1 MSYFDERDFR
11 LARGT
16 VVGTI
21 NQLSVDERWEQ
32 ETPAFV
38 DAILRHLPS
47 DARSI
52 LDYGCGIGRLSKGVL
67 ARVPQCS
74 VTGVDSSPTQ
84 IEHARGYLSD
94 NRFTGSLPHQLEGCF
109 DFGFCIYVLQHVRA
123 IDLRPT
129 LWNIHSHLA
138 PGAVFVHCS
147 SVRRMSV
154 RRDTGF
160 FFDDRFLGV
169 DLEQEL
175 EQLFDPIGD
184 LFSANEIE
192 ESLLLKRVMLGYNG
206 ANETD
211 DNGDYGVVHR
221 GKVYRK
227 REVPVPYWKIP
238 IP

>member
-47 DARSI
+47 DARTI
-52 LDYGCGIGRLSKGVL
+52 LDYGCGIGRLSKGLL
-67 ARVPQCS
+67 ARAPHCV

-138 PGAVFVHCS
+138 AP
-147 SVRRMSV
+147 RRPHHHQGRS
-154 RRDTGF
+154 RRRACLRGRGG
-160 FFDDRFLGV
+160 DRCLLHPAQR
-169 DLEQEL
+169 D
-175 EQLFDPIGD
+175 IHRRGD
-184 LFSANEIE
+184 RTRARARS
-192 ESLLLKRVMLGYNG
+192 
-206 ANETD
+206 
-211 DNGDYGVVHR
+211 
-221 GKVYRK
+221 
-227 REVPVPYWKIP
+227 
-238 IP
+238 